1 MTLDTPSL
9 RDLGWSPVFQAGL
22 DPDELAAAPVRVAA
36 VHRNGFDV
44 IGPGGARRIAA
55 GAALPSAE
63 VAVGDWLL
71 LDAAGRPLRRLER
84 KSLIARR
91 AAGTG
96 AASQLIAANLDTLF
110 IVSSCNAD
118 FSLARLE
125 RYLAVA
131 RQAEVMPVVVLT
143 RADACPDPDAF
154 VERARALGVDGAD
167 RGGERARSGLGR
179 AAGGLVRPRRDGGAC
194 RVVGGRQVDADQ
206 RPDRRGAAHA
216 AASARTTRAGATPRR
231 RAACIA
237 PVPAAG

>member
-1 MTLDTPSL
+1 M
-9 RDLGWSPVFQAGL
+9 RGASP
-22 DPDELAAAPVRVAA
+22 PAPRC
-36 VHRNGFDV
+36 
-44 IGPGGARRIAA
+44 RR
-55 GAALPSAE
+55 AE

-96 AASQLIAANLDTLF
+96 AASQPIAANLDTLF

-125 RYLAVA
+125 RYLALA

-143 RADACPDPDAF
+143 QADACPDPDAF
-154 VERARALGVDGAD
+154 VGRARALGSTVPIEAVNALDPGSVARLEAWCGPGETVALAGSSGVGKSTLTNALTGA
-167 RGGERARSGLGR
+167 AL
-179 AAGGLVRPRRDGGAC
+179 
-194 RVVGGRQVDADQ
+194 
-206 RPDRRGAAHA
+206 AHA
-216 AASARTTRAGATPRR
+216 AASARTTRAGGTPRR